1 MNPPINCTE
10 QEAQDHLEFLISMC
24 ERNRV
29 IWRIEREDGKAV
41 LMSPILQSSL
51 PVSDDVVTQVEEFRK
66 QYLEREDSA

>member
-1 MNPPINCTE
+1 MNPPINCTL
-10 QEAQDHLEFLISMC
+10 QEAEDHLEFLVNMC

-51 PVSDDVVTQVEEFRK
+51 PVSDDVVNQVEEFRK
-66 QYLEREDSA
+66 QFMEQEDAA

>member
-1 MNPPINCTE
+1 MNPPINCTL
-10 QEAQDHLEFLISMC
+10 QEASEHLEFLVNMC

-51 PVSDDVVTQVEEFRK
+51 PVSDEVVNQVEEFRK
-66 QYLEREDSA
+66 QFMEQEDAA

>member
-1 MNPPINCTE
+1 MNPPINCTL
-10 QEAQDHLEFLISMC
+10 QEAEDHLEFLVNMC

-51 PVSDDVVTQVEEFRK
+51 PVSDDVVNQVEEFRK
-66 QYLEREDSA
+66 QFVEARDAT

>member
-1 MNPPINCTE
+1 
-10 QEAQDHLEFLISMC
+10 MC

-66 QYLEREDSA
+66 QYLEREDAA

>member
-10 QEAQDHLEFLISMC
+10 QEASKHLEFLINMC

-66 QYLEREDSA
+66 QFMEEDAA

>member
-1 MNPPINCTE
+1 MNPPINCTF
-10 QEAQDHLEFLISMC
+10 QEASEHLEFLVNMC

-66 QYLEREDSA
+66 QYLEREDAA